1 MARKT
6 GITTQA
12 LFSQAA
18 KHARLDKYIAQG
30 SRRAVLRSTKAA
42 QDAKARAVKQHYNLG
57 KTQFRGINAI
67 KRRFRTKLITRGRMV
82 DATERL
88 VAPAG
93 IPLRDYGARFTKRGV
108 TYSITKGKKHFLPSG
123 FRNVALGGSHVFRR
137 ARGSDGRLVN
147 RNPIE
152 KRFGPGLP
160 YLMQNREVSY
170 QGRQHFQRRVAKEI
184 DKEETRAFK
193 RAGLR

>member
-1 MARKT
+1 MSRKT
-6 GITTQA
+6 GIATQA

-18 KHARLDKYIAQG
+18 KHARLEKYIAQG

-42 QDAKARAVKQHYNLG
+42 QDAKARKVKSHYNLG
-57 KTQFRGINAI
+57 RTQFRGINAI
-67 KRRFRTKLITRGRMV
+67 KRRFRTDLKVRGSQV

-108 TYSITKGKKHFLPSG
+108 TYSITKGKKHFLPMG
-123 FRNVALGGSHVFRR
+123 FRSEALGGSHVFRR
-137 ARGSDGRLVN
+137 ERVAGGKLAGRL
-147 RNPIE
+147 PIE

-160 YLMQNREVSY
+160 YLMMNREVAH
-170 QGRQHFQRRVAKEI
+170 QGRQHFQRRVAEEI
-184 DKEETRAFK
+184 RKEEARAFK
-193 RAGLR
+193 RAGL

>member
-1 MARKT
+1 MARRS

-18 KHARLDKYIAQG
+18 KHARLEKYISQG

-42 QDAKARAVKQHYNLG
+42 QDAKARAVKSHYNLG
-57 KTQFRGINAI
+57 RTEFRGINAI
-67 KRRFRTKLITRGRMV
+67 KRRFRTRLVTRGRLV

-108 TYSITKGKKHFLPSG
+108 TYSITKGKKHFLRSG
-123 FRNVALGGSHVFRR
+123 FRNEALGGSHVFRR
-137 ARGSDGRLVN
+137 ARVGSGRLAG
-147 RNPIE
+147 RLPIE

-160 YLMQNREVSY
+160 YLMQNREIAY

-184 DKEETRAFK
+184 EKEEARAFK